1 MIAIGY
7 YITIG
12 LLALPAMHYFFG
24 LRVLPNVKSSGEK
37 DIESSVGGNGV
48 SVIIACHNEEK
59 NIARKVNEIIDQLE
73 DARVTNYEIIIVDDG
88 STDSSV
94 KEAQITDN
102 NNIVKLIKV
111 NPRSGKPNA
120 LNLGVEASKFP
131 VLLFSDVRQ
140 TISKGAV
147 KTLLRRFEDSD
158 IAAVSSQLEL
168 EGENSPARRWM
179 NHLKM
184 RESNKGSTT
193 GVCGA
198 LYTLKKEYF
207 EPLPMDTILDD
218 LVIAMNVMKN
228 GKRVVHEPNAIV
240 YDVPFDEFYSGRR
253 QGRITAGLMQIL
265 KKHRGLLMKI
275 GLIQLIFLY
284 GQKYLKYTAPLLF
297 GIASVLA
304 LFSETTTLWH
314 YSVTIV
320 IFAIVTILNPL
331 FVAQALR
338 LILSYMSQ
346 LLRLEKYNK
355 VKWEK

>member
-12 LLALPAMHYFFG
+12 LLVVPAMDYFFG
-24 LRVLPNVKSSGEK
+24 LMVLPNIKPSGEK

-73 DARVTNYEIIIVDDG
+73 DARVRKYELIVVDDG

-94 KEAQITDN
+94 KEAQNTDKK
-102 NNIVKLIKV
+102 NIVKLIKV
-111 NPRSGKPNA
+111 NSRSGKSNA
-120 LNLGVEASKFP
+120 LNLGVETSKFP

-140 TISKGAV
+140 TMSKGAV

-158 IAAVSSQLEL
+158 IGAVSSQLEL

-179 NHLKM
+179 NNLKL

-198 LYTLKKEYF
+198 LYTLKKEHF
-207 EPLPMDTILDD
+207 EPLPKDTILDD
-218 LVIAMNVMKN
+218 LVIAMNVMKT

-265 KKHRGLLMKI
+265 KQHRGLLMKI

-284 GQKYLKYTAPLLF
+284 GQKYMKYTAPLLF

-304 LFSETTTLWH
+304 LFSEAITMWH

-320 IFAIVTILNPL
+320 IIAIVTILNPL

-346 LLRLEKYNK
+346 LLRLKKYNR

>member
-7 YITIG
+7 YIILG
-12 LLALPAMHYFFG
+12 LLVLPAMDYFVG
-24 LRVLPNVKSSGEK
+24 LRVLPNVKPSREK
-37 DIESSVGGNGV
+37 DIENSVGGNGV

-59 NIARKVNEIIDQLE
+59 SIARKVNEIIDQLE
-73 DARVTNYEIIIVDDG
+73 DARVIKYEIIVVDDG

-94 KEAQITDN
+94 KEAQISDN
-102 NNIVKLIKV
+102 KNVVKLIKV
-111 NPRSGKPNA
+111 NTRSGKPNA

-140 TISKGAV
+140 TMSKGAV

-158 IAAVSSQLEL
+158 IGAVSSQLEL
-168 EGENSPARRWM
+168 EGGNSPARRWM
-179 NHLKM
+179 NNLKL

-198 LYTLKKEYF
+198 LYTLKKEHF
-207 EPLPMDTILDD
+207 EPLPKDTILDD

-228 GKRVVHEPNAIV
+228 SKRVIHEPNAIV

-265 KKHRGLLMKI
+265 KQHRGLLMKI

-297 GIASVLA
+297 GIASFLA
-304 LFSETTTLWH
+304 LFSKEITMWH

-320 IFAIVTILNPL
+320 IIAIVTILNPL

>member
-48 SVIIACHNEEK
+48 SVIIACYNEEK

-102 NNIVKLIKV
+102 NNIIKLIKV

-207 EPLPMDTILDD
+207 EPLPKDTILDD

-228 GKRVVHEPNAIV
+228 GKRVVYEPNAIV

-253 QGRITAGLMQIL
+253 QGRITAGLIQIL

-297 GIASVLA
+297 GIASALA

-320 IFAIVTILNPL
+320 IIAIVTILNPL